1 MDRGAWCGLQ
11 SIGLQRVGHDWACTH
26 THIFFGQT
34 SVQIF
39 CPLLVSF
46 LTAFWEASICFG
58 YKSFIRYVIGKY
70 FLPDCGLLF
79 HLHNIAFQ
87 RSEVLNIDQVQF
99 INFHFLD
106 HVFGV
111 KYAKSSPNSKSQILS
126 VFFSF
131 TFGTMPSSWSTLWKV
146 RTCCAVFLA
155 HRGSTVSAPF
165 AARAQLSLLSCFCW
179 HFVLEL
185 PDGVSQPMAGLTGSV
200 SGLSLIPL
208 TEDPFFLRYHTV
220 PATVRSQQ
228 LKSGSVNPTL
238 VLIF

>member
-1 MDRGAWCGLQ
+1 MWLEIIFYQTVACFFICITLLFKDQKFLILIKSNL
-11 SIGLQRVGHDWACTH
+11 SIF
-26 THIFFGQT
+26 IFWIMF
-34 SVQIF
+34 
-39 CPLLVSF
+39 LVSNMRN
-46 LTAFWEASICFG
+46 L
-58 YKSFIRYVIGKY
+58 
-70 FLPDCGLLF
+70 
-79 HLHNIAFQ
+79 HLIQ
-87 RSEVLNIDQVQF
+87 
-99 INFHFLD
+99 
-106 HVFGV
+106 
-111 KYAKSSPNSKSQILS
+111 SQILS

-146 RTCCAVFLA
+146 RTSCAVFLA

>member
-46 LTAFWEASICFG
+46 LTAFWEASVCFG

-111 KYAKSSPNSKSQILS
+111 KYAKSSPNSVTNTFCVLFFHVWDYAQFVEHIMKGTDVLRCLS
-126 VFFSF
+126 RTSRFHGFS
-131 TFGTMPSSWSTLWKV
+131 TVCCPSSAFSVELLLLTFCSWV
-146 RTCCAVFLA
+146 ARRCQ
-155 HRGSTVSAPF
+155 SADGWVDWVCF
-165 AARAQLSLLSCFCW
+165 WALSYPTDRRPLLSQ
-179 HFVLEL
+179 
-185 PDGVSQPMAGLTGSV
+185 VSHCTSHCE
-200 SGLSLIPL
+200 I
-208 TEDPFFLRYHTV
+208 TTV
-220 PATVRSQQ
+220 EIR
-228 LKSGSVNPTL
+228 
-238 VLIF
+238 